1 MESCPSGWR
10 STPGKRVY
18 GDTVPRVR
26 ISHSPPFFYL
36 KTGSFHRFIWILAGF
51 RCILDCSILVL
62 RKAVSW
68 TSSGPEG
75 SSDKWIAVCAARVPG
90 CCGPMYNELTS
101 ERRLFLCLKSCLW
114 ILVKALIGNKVPRL
128 ARCDI
133 ILSLIHIWRCR
144 RLLTCRSRWSP
155 YH

>member
-1 MESCPSGWR
+1 MVWWYTSHCCDERDIIEYALLFKQVESCPSGWR

-36 KTGSFHRFIWILAGF
+36 KTGSFHRFIWMLAGF

-90 CCGPMYNELTS
+90 CCGPMYNDLTP
-101 ERRLFLCLKSCLW
+101 EGRLFLCLK
-114 ILVKALIGNKVPRL
+114 ILPLDTCKNSHREQGAKVG
-128 ARCDI
+128 
-133 ILSLIHIWRCR
+133 
-144 RLLTCRSRWSP
+144 
-155 YH
+155 

>member
-1 MESCPSGWR
+1 MKLSDIIYFCQQQYNIVWEHMESCPSGWR

-101 ERRLFLCLKSCLW
+101 ERRLFLCLK
-114 ILVKALIGNKVPRL
+114 ILPLDTCKSSHREQGAKAG
-128 ARCDI
+128 
-133 ILSLIHIWRCR
+133 
-144 RLLTCRSRWSP
+144 
-155 YH
+155 